1 MPYRKLL
8 LWIVALW
15 LVNCG
20 GSTAESELEERLDA
34 VERNVAAIVQATV
47 EALSGAQGVTPTPD
61 VEARIL
67 QPTPALT
74 PALTATPASTS
85 RSKPATPLAQL
96 SVIPTVTPVSTVI
109 SNPTRTPRPTS
120 TLSPIATATP
130 IPTPPPRPTSTPR
143 PTATATLIPTPTRVP
158 TPATVQALVQQS
170 LPSVA
175 RIATEA
181 GAGTGF
187 VYEVRGT
194 KAHLATNAHVV
205 GDSQQVTVELDGET
219 FVGQVL
225 GTDDV
230 ADVAAVEVCCG
241 EFRALRLSGSTE
253 VGQEVVA
260 IGYALGLKGD
270 PTVTRGIV
278 SAKRRHIPSDT
289 NVIQTDATINRGNSG
304 GPMLSLDGS
313 VIGMSTWKLS
323 GGTIESVG
331 FAVMAVEVGLRV
343 AALANPDTIIYAG
356 RQFERVAG
364 PLDVVVAGHGETDK
378 GLPEYFTYVRAE
390 EFVIDSTLSGAE
402 ETLTY
407 YINATRGDQL
417 FPGKEGIA
425 VREVGCVRILLKRD
439 GESWRF
445 DLVVGQATARW
456 RVGATVRM
464 YVVAEESKVYIDG
477 ELHCEAKWG
486 FGRAGIISLPGL
498 AGNVGS
504 RYSDLSIWMELVDS
518 QSLLNGR
525 SGAVLATPTVE
536 ITPVATSTPE
546 SPDTPTSTAD
556 VGIGVGNLASEF
568 ALRLVDGTEITST
581 ELRMEGRP
589 AFVYFLA
596 GW

>member
-143 PTATATLIPTPTRVP
+143 PTATATLIPTPPPRPTSTPRPTATATLIPTPTRVP

-253 VGQEVVA
+253 IGQEVVA

-278 SAKRRHIPSDT
+278 SAKRWHIPSDT
-289 NVIQTDATINRGNSG
+289 NVIQTDAAINRGNSG

-313 VIGMSTWKLS
+313 VIGMSTGKLS

-364 PLDVVVAGHGETDK
+364 PLDVVVAGHGETDT
-378 GLPEYFTYVRAE
+378 YFTYVRAE

-417 FPGKEGIA
+417 FPAKEGIA
-425 VREVGCVRILLKRD
+425 VREVGCVRILLNRD
-439 GESWRF
+439 GESWDF
-445 DLVVGQATARW
+445 DSVEGQATARW

-477 ELHCEAKWG
+477 ELHCEGKWG
-486 FGRAGIISLPGL
+486 FGRAGIISL

-518 QSLLNGR
+518 QS
-525 SGAVLATPTVE
+525 
-536 ITPVATSTPE
+536 
-546 SPDTPTSTAD
+546 
-556 VGIGVGNLASEF
+556 
-568 ALRLVDGTEITST
+568 
-581 ELRMEGRP
+581 
-589 AFVYFLA
+589 
-596 GW
+596 